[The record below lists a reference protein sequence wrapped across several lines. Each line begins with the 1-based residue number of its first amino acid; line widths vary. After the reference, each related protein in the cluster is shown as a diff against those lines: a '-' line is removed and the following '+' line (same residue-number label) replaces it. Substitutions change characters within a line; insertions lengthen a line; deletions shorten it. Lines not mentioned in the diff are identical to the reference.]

1 MFFSYL
7 LRQGQVDNN
16 GMINVLN
23 EVFNVGEEFISE
35 YIWATIYTGK
45 QRMEVYYRAQDQDVA
60 ALIKEFDYDIYEHGF
75 TQIKIP

>member
-1 MFFSYL
+1 
-7 LRQGQVDNN
+7 
-16 GMINVLN
+16 MINVLN

-60 ALIKEFDYDIYEHGF
+60 ALIKEFDYDIYEE
-75 TQIKIP
+75 IKLIRQDIWKT